1 MLFNYWT
8 FSTLKNLSFSA
19 NLHSFKDFQLPERGE
34 PDVRVHSELPRGRHP
49 LRQRL
54 LQHAGI
60 GSQMTYDEY
69 VLTSL
74 KSNLINIEMKWLKLT
89 FSLFKLIT
97 SHVKNQ
103 PQHPVQ
109 HGRRES
115 RVWRRQT
122 PNDDETAHLLLLHP
136 VSRVQVVGMR
146 EQGSIHPKVWPDVT
160 RCDQIVPGVTSWDQM
175 VQGSA
180 RQGSRTRLKVG
191 NGRVWLRHDSS
202 HLRLADRH
210 PFFSLLSHDLSHL
223 ANEASERL

>member
-1 MLFNYWT
+1 
-8 FSTLKNLSFSA
+8 
-19 NLHSFKDFQLPERGE
+19 
-34 PDVRVHSELPRGRHP
+34 
-49 LRQRL
+49 
-54 LQHAGI
+54 
-60 GSQMTYDEY
+60 
-69 VLTSL
+69 
-74 KSNLINIEMKWLKLT
+74 MKWLKLAL
-89 FSLFKLIT
+89 SLFKLI

-103 PQHPVQ
+103 HQLPVQ

-146 EQGSIHPKVWPDVT
+146 EQGSIHPKVWPDET

-223 ANEASERL
+223 ANEASEIVVQTNHGQYYLSTLRRLRAPKNYDSPIPYLKVKWYHPDPSRLNHRLSLLLCECPHGEKQNGHA